1 VPHAHIFSKESSAMS
16 EYEHLSHVALS
27 RAAAERSAVLS
38 AVAERKAESKRVRRQ
53 ARGVRRVRT
62 SVAKAA

>member
-1 VPHAHIFSKESSAMS
+1 MF
-16 EYEHLSHVALS
+16 EYEFVSQIDRS
-27 RAAAERSAVLS
+27 RLAAERYAVMS
-38 AVAERKAESKRVRRQ
+38 AVAERKAASKRARRQ

>member
-1 VPHAHIFSKESSAMS
+1 MPTFFSKESFAMF
-16 EYEHLSHVALS
+16 EYQLLLSNVALS
-27 RAAAERSAVLS
+27 RMAAERSAVMS

-53 ARGVRRVRT
+53 ARAVRRLRS

>member
-1 VPHAHIFSKESSAMS
+1 MF
-16 EYEHLSHVALS
+16 EYEFVSQVDRS
-27 RAAAERSAVLS
+27 RSAAERYAVIS

-53 ARGVRRVRT
+53 ARAVRRVRT